1 MSQEEQTPIVDENH
15 IIAERRE
22 KLAQLRKNGVAFP
35 NDFVPTHHAADLHEH
50 YGEISKEQLSRKK
63 YHGQSSR
70 SNDAQARDGQSQLC
84 DCPRSHRSDS
94 VLYQRC

>member
-50 YGEISKEQLSRKK
+50 YGEISKEQLAEKK
-63 YHGQSSR
+63 ISR
-70 SNDAQARDGQSQLC
+70 SK
-84 DCPRSHRSDS
+84 
-94 VLYQRC
+94 

>member
-50 YGEISKEQLSRKK
+50 YGEISKEHLAEK
-63 YHGQSSR
+63 SSW
-70 SNDAQARDGQSQLC
+70 SNDAQARDG
-84 DCPRSHRSDS
+84 
-94 VLYQRC
+94 